1 MENNI
6 LAKIIMIK
14 NIEWPSGTKVNYGV
28 PMPNDYYSD
37 DFPWE
42 ILDFDFDRA
51 SSYITEGKTIAF
63 KRFNSNNLK
72 KLDSYCR
79 NIDNSNVGVGPI
91 FPINLSSMSKIDITS
106 MPMEIVFEGDTG
118 ALVNVNEITL
128 ASQGKYTPTI
138 WYPYD
143 KDYLKI
149 INKYPAYTYI
159 QYGAFPVQVRI
170 LKDGEWCDG
179 SETVTY
185 NFQNMD
191 YIGNGIY
198 ELYMEVEPRGRY
210 MFPIEVDG
218 YRKSVQAS
226 STTQIITLGD
236 MGDAAVTITGEEI
249 MDIIVE
255 NPNGWYYDSA
265 VGGVRNN
272 KITHSQKTQI
282 KIEVPTNEIT
292 VTYGQDS
299 EKSYDY
305 CIIYDGNMTPIT
317 DRKGFQGDN
326 LQMTLTS
333 PTNSFIFE
341 YKKDGSGDQGKDA
354 FWIKSIEYFSLPP
367 FPEN

>member
-14 NIEWPSGTKVNYGV
+14 NIEWPSGTKVDYGV

-37 DFPWE
+37 DFPWD
-42 ILDFDFDRA
+42 ILDFDLD
-51 SSYITEGKTIAF
+51 YGTTYLNGVKKIAF
-63 KRFNSNNLK
+63 KSFNSNNLK
-72 KLDSYCR
+72 RLESYCR
-79 NIDNSNVGVGPI
+79 SIENQGGGIGPI
-91 FPINLSSMSKIDITS
+91 FPIDLSSMSRIE
-106 MPMEIVFEGDTG
+106 MPALPMEIVFEGDTG
-118 ALVNVNEITL
+118 TLSDFAL

-159 QYGAFPVQVRI
+159 QYGTYPVQIRI

-185 NFQNMD
+185 NFQNMN

-198 ELYMEVEPRGRY
+198 ELHMNIEPRGRY

-218 YRKSVQAS
+218 YRKSIQAS
-226 STTQIITLGD
+226 PTTQIITLGD
-236 MGDAAVTITGEEI
+236 IGDALQRYTGEEI
-249 MDIIVE
+249 LNIVVD
-255 NPNGWYYDSA
+255 NPNGWYYDA
-265 VGGVRNN
+265 EVGGVRNN
-272 KITHSQKTQI
+272 KINGSQKTQM

-292 VTYGQDS
+292 ITYGQDS
-299 EKSYDY
+299 EKNYDY
-305 CIIYDGNMTPIT
+305 CTIYDGNMAPIT

-326 LQMTLTS
+326 LQATLKS
-333 PTNSFIFE
+333 NTNSFIFE

-367 FPEN
+367 YPEN